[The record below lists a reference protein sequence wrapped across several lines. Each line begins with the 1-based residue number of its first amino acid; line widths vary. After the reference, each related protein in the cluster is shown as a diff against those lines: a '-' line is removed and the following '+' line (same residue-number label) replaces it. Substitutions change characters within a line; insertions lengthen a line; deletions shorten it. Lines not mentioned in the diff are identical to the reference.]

1 MKKFTIICC
10 VLFLALTAFTSC
22 KDVKPEFKFQLELT
36 GDVADATTAIKGDF
50 AVNVTNEIVNDFN
63 ATYVL
68 TNANTEILSI
78 AGPKG
83 VQANEWLENYIE
95 ENVINEFYSTTEY
108 SVSVKGFVHEVNTGM
123 TFSVDKTFTNHQ
135 N

>member
-1 MKKFTIICC
+1 MKKIFYVI
-10 VLFLALTAFTSC
+10 LMAASMMLAFTSC
-22 KDVKPEFKFQLELT
+22 KDVKPEFKFQLALV
-36 GDVADATTAIKGDF
+36 GDVADSATCIAGDF
-50 AVNVTNEIVNDFN
+50 DINVCNNANVFATINDTAEIVSIVDPEG
-63 ATYVL
+63 AE
-68 TNANTEILSI
+68 ANR
-78 AGPKG
+78 
-83 VQANEWLENYIE
+83 WLENYIE